1 MVCRSI
7 PAAVIAGGPVADLA
21 LRTTAI
27 RRGVRLETLTVA
39 WMAVEAVL
47 AIAAGIA
54 ARSVLLTAF
63 GADSLIELLSGATLL
78 WRLRVEAAG
87 GDDARV
93 VVVEKR
99 AVWISAALLV
109 LLCTYVALTSVAGF
123 VYRIEPQKSWLGI
136 AVSAAAVIVMP
147 WLAARKRAANR
158 IIQSSA
164 LRADI
169 AESATCAFLAGVT
182 LIGAA
187 INAVTGLWW
196 VEYLAAVALLWWLV
210 PEARE
215 ALEAA
220 RAGTAHAEDD

>member
-1 MVCRSI
+1 M
-7 PAAVIAGGPVADLA
+7 ADLA
-21 LRTTAI
+21 LRAAAI
-27 RRGVRLETLTVA
+27 RHGVRLETLTVG

-47 AIAAGIA
+47 AIGAGIA

-78 WRLRVEAAG
+78 WRLRVEASG

-93 VVVEKR
+93 DAVEKQ

-123 VYRIEPQKSWLGI
+123 VFRIEPERSWLGVG
-136 AVSAAAVIVMP
+136 VSAAAVLVMP
-147 WLAARKRAANR
+147 WLAARKRATNR

-169 AESATCAFLAGVT
+169 AESVTCAFLAGVT

-196 VEYLAAVALLWWLV
+196 VEYLAAVILLWWLV

-220 RAGTAHAEDD
+220 REGKAHSEDDSHEH